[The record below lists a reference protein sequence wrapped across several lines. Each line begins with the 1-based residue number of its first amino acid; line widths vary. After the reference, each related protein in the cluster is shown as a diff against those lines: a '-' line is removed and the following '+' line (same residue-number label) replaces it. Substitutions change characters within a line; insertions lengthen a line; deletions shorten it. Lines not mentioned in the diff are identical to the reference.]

1 MREFDLAPP
10 VNVPNLAP
18 EPTILDKLQ
27 NMDLDDLNAETV
39 IVVQSLAIRY
49 LKSMIKK
56 KLPDVLKDK
65 LTQIDGY
72 VTNCVGERL
81 GGETIPMTPAAEGI

>member
-1 MREFDLAPP
+1 
-10 VNVPNLAP
+10 
-18 EPTILDKLQ
+18 
-27 NMDLDDLNAETV
+27 
-39 IVVQSLAIRY
+39 
-49 LKSMIKK
+49 MIKK